1 MSKFTGRK
9 HYKYKNTHT
18 PRPQYDFWD
27 PENGNKI
34 PKVRYSKNWYHVI
47 DWDWTRQ
54 YKKFH
59 RDLDNHGYLPVK
71 NKEHDKEWRKLHK
84 RIKHKLYFNLPITEN
99 DWRLGDSIMD
109 CENER
114 RWLLQE
120 EQENVKKIR
129 EREKNKMKK

>member
-1 MSKFTGRK
+1 MA
-9 HYKYKNTHT
+9 
-18 PRPQYDFWD
+18 
-27 PENGNKI
+27 
-34 PKVRYSKNWYHVI
+34 
-47 DWDWTRQ
+47 
-54 YKKFH
+54 
-59 RDLDNHGYLPVK
+59 NHGYLPVK

-84 RIKHKLYFNLPITEN
+84 HIKHLLYFNLPITEN

-114 RWLLQE
+114 RWLLQK